1 MATIPVRKPNHS
13 EFVRVSP
20 NPKLLA
26 TSIYVDPVDRET
38 YFVAPEMRSVLTGGV
53 KAMLLVTAVDQRG
66 TAAADKTLGTRV
78 RARRPSL
85 RKRNAPRSCPT

>member
-1 MATIPVRKPNHS
+1 MRAGVCAQRAGERPR
-13 EFVRVSP
+13 
-20 NPKLLA
+20 LG
-26 TSIYVDPVDRET
+26 RET